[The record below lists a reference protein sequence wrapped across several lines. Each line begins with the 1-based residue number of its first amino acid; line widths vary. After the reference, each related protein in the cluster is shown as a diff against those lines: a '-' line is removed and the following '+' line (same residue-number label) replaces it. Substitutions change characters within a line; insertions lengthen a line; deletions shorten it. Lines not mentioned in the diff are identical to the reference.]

1 MVDEQLKEL
10 GSVSVTPSFSAAL
23 VELVYNQVLSLGQDL
38 ESFSRHA
45 KRKVIMPEDL
55 YMVTRRNDMLTAL
68 LKEHLLG
75 LEKGSEASGNK
86 GKSAEEDDLLE
97 NDTAEKFNEQNVD
110 DEEEEED
117 EEEEDPNDDL
127 DEILDDAK
135 ADDRVTESIRPKAA
149 NERQRFKK
157 DPKSRIKV
165 KTEIKEENDPD
176 QTRLFANDSF
186 DDIDDEELVNLT

>member
-75 LEKGSEASGNK
+75 FEEGSAANGNK
-86 GKSAEEDDLLE
+86 EKSAEGNDLLE
-97 NDTAEKFNEQNVD
+97 NDTAEKLNEQEVD
-110 DEEEEED
+110 DEEEEEV
-117 EEEEDPNDDL
+117 EEEEEEIDF
-127 DEILDDAK
+127 DEILNDAN
-135 ADDRVTESIRPKAA
+135 ADNRVTETIPPNSA
-149 NERQRFKK
+149 NKRQRLKK
-157 DPKSRIKV
+157 DPKSKVKV
-165 KTEIKEENDPD
+165 KTEIKEENNPD
-176 QTRLFANDSF
+176 RARLFTNDSF